1 MRQLRTACSPRTLLL
16 LLWSPDLNT
25 VGYIRTEA
33 NLTQWGTAGFPL
45 STFTGTLT
53 SVFIGSFVKDYE
65 QVSMR
70 DSQTTAPDCATG
82 NGIAIMAN
90 RISYFFDLQGTS
102 QTIDTGCSASLV
114 CLHQAVA
121 DLRAGRANTAI
132 AGGAGLILT
141 PSTIMPMTSLGFLSE
156 DGKCFTFDSRAN
168 GYGRGEGVG
177 IVVLKRLDDAIR
189 DNDTI
194 RAVIRG
200 TASNQDGHT
209 PGITVPN
216 PEAQVRC
223 IDAAYG
229 DARLAKGE
237 TSYVECHGTGTKVG
251 DWRELRAI
259 SSALCA
265 ERGGQSPMY
274 VGSVKPNI
282 GHLEGSAGVAGVI
295 KAVLIA
301 EKGQIPPHINFRE
314 WNPDIKHEEWKVDIA
329 RTLMRFPAEGLRR
342 ISVNCF
348 GFGGTNAHGILDDAR
363 TFLQQRGLLAHHNT
377 TDPRPDPRDDGL
389 GVKSESTAGSTT
401 PDATS
406 MSSWDDL
413 ASQSSTST
421 IDSFPGPYLFPFSTQ
436 HRDGIAQLTS
446 THIPYLNR
454 HASNPDLLREYS
466 YTLAT
471 RRSALDYKAFVIAKT
486 IPELTQRMA
495 KLTQTKSNITR
506 SGLPKPFRPALIFCG
521 QGAQWPCM
529 AAQLMGVDVFAESI
543 RAAGR
548 HLQGLERGFDLE
560 GGLFQDQEHGGAQ
573 NIHHPSLAQPAT
585 TAIQIALVDLLR
597 ACGISPV
604 AVAGHS
610 SGEIAAAYAAGILS
624 REAAWEV
631 AFWRGKY
638 AAEVKTP
645 GKMLAVGLSRGA
657 AQEIIDVP
665 RPGTGRVVVACAN
678 SPEMVTLSGDG
689 DAILAIK
696 QDLDDRGVFAALV
709 AVETAYHSHHMQAV
723 AKEYGEA
730 IRRMRPREATSGA
743 AMFSSVHGGRVIGP
757 ELDAAYWVENMVST
771 VEFEKAVTSLMEEAT
786 PNVLIEV
793 SPHRVWAKALKQIL
807 DAAGYKNAPVPYFA
821 MLERGRDAVETVLQL
836 VGDLFLRGDQVNMD
850 WFFRRRVSLTCVLME
865 RAKS

>member
-1 MRQLRTACSPRTLLL
+1 M
-16 LLWSPDLNT
+16 
-25 VGYIRTEA
+25 G
-33 NLTQWGTAGFPL
+33 GTAGFPL

-229 DARLAKGE
+229 DAKLAKGE

-265 ERGGQSPMY
+265 ERAGQRPMY

-329 RTLMRFPAEGLRR
+329 RTLMNFPVEGGLRR

-363 TFLQQRGLLAHHNT
+363 TFLQQRGLSAHHNT
-377 TDPRPDPRDDGL
+377 TDPPPDHPSDDGPR
-389 GVKSESTAGSTT
+389 VKSESTAGSTS
-401 PDATS
+401 PDAAS
-406 MSSWDDL
+406 MNSSWDDL

-421 IDSFPGPYLFPFSTQ
+421 IDSFPGPYLFPFSAQ

-446 THIPYLNR
+446 AHISHLNR
-454 HASNPDLLREYS
+454 HASSNPDLLREYS
-466 YTLAT
+466 YTLTT
-471 RRSALDYKAFVIAKT
+471 RRSALDYKGFVIAKS
-486 IPELTQRMA
+486 IPELTQKMA
-495 KLTQTKSNITR
+495 KLTQNKSNMAR
-506 SGLPKPFRPALIFCG
+506 SGLAKPFRPAFIFCG
-521 QGAQWPCM
+521 QGAQWPRM
-529 AAQLMGVDVFAESI
+529 AAELMGVEVFAESI

-548 HLQGLERGFDLE
+548 YLQGLDKGFDLE
-560 GGLFQDQEHGGAQ
+560 GGLFSVGQGEGGGGLQ
-573 NIHHPSLAQPAT
+573 NMNIHHPSLAQPAT
-585 TAIQIALVDLLR
+585 TAIQMALVDLLR
-597 ACGISPV
+597 TCGISPV
-604 AVAGHS
+604 GVAGHS

-631 AFWRGKY
+631 AFWRGKF

-645 GKMLAVGLSRGA
+645 GKMLAVGLSRVA
-657 AQEIIDVP
+657 AQDIVDSIP
-665 RPGTGRVVVACAN
+665 RPAGGTGGGGVVVVACVN

-696 QDLDDRGVFAALV
+696 QILDNKGVFTALV

-723 AKEYGEA
+723 AREYGEA
-730 IRRMRPREATSGA
+730 IRGIRPREANRGV
-743 AMFSSVHGGRVIGP
+743 AMFSSVRGSSSSNSSSSRVAGP
-757 ELDAAYWVENMVST
+757 ELDAGYWVENMVST
-771 VEFEKAVTSLMEEAT
+771 VEFEKAVTSLMEKAA

-807 DAAGYKNAPVPYFA
+807 DAAGYKNAPMPYFP

-836 VGDLFLRGDQVNMD
+836 VGDLFLRGYKVEMD
-850 WFFRRRVSLTCVLME
+850 WFFRR
-865 RAKS
+865 